1 MRITQQL
8 LRSRA
13 AAPLQVVE
21 FLDLSN
27 LGIVSIEKLNSC
39 PKLQAL
45 NLRGNSIVEA
55 SNLDL
60 IRNLWRLDLSNNE
73 ICDLDCLAKFVTMGT
88 LNLANNN
95 IGWQEVGKLR
105 HMHILELSLHGN
117 KQLEKDPY
125 YRIHLI
131 DCLPYVWMLDGR
143 MITSAE
149 RLQVKHFFAD
159 SALTDHPIRR
169 KLSKEW
175 FVPSSLKRIDVTGV
189 YGEKATHMMIR
200 FPANGPSNIDSD
212 RRRLKYL
219 AQNAEEDLVL
229 EKKYSKRDFQ
239 VLKYRRTF
247 IQDILDARAS
257 DRERC
262 NMLML
267 LLVATL
273 EFVMPTHLV
282 KETLEVA
289 KLSKVGK
296 LYTMDLFLLPKDIRC
311 RIVCILLGAI
321 KIDKDLKED
330 GGLYDKLYLCL
341 FYTVAELSKL
351 SNSIPGRN
359 NAPKMKISQ
368 LYRDYKCLLASE
380 IVQLL
385 CIVPAFFEY
394 IDRDVGVMN
403 LLVTATGD
411 TMITDKVAKLTSNIH
426 KAGGDTK
433 KLYEELSDFLLQKVQ
448 ELSLNLNNKTH
459 NLTHEDQLINNT
471 KSKPM
476 KSTRSPLDAADYHM
490 KGISSPNLDP
500 PSVLSARRQSERE
513 RKHFPRLGDYLLLGP
528 QTLGKV
534 IGLPQPF
541 VAHVAMDSI
550 PVANGAME
558 SKLRESEDHYTYVNM
573 DQLDFDIDL
582 GFWKP
587 KGSIGDSMLREFLAF
602 SNGASSKLRTSPFI
616 QPLTKGLLFS
626 STVPFMDPKHYIFH
640 CKWFTIH
647 TIEDLRKELNRRANL
662 VGDQMPRPNSPEE
675 SLRPYSASPRPG
687 GRDTATPLLFSP
699 GMQSVLEEN
708 GHRRNNLSQVEYT
721 PRPMTSVL
729 KEKLDL
735 KLDFSARRVQS
746 AGPSEHLSLTTSS
759 PRNTPEPPVT
769 DEVIESK
776 PDCVHCAMAV
786 AQQLTDQHT
795 DHQHLT
801 DHTHQNG
808 HQQHQTEQEQQ
819 QQHQQQQNQGD
830 NNQANVESSPM
841 TQTHAEDAQ
850 GQPDAH
856 QTPEGEPI
864 HPSNEGESNKENEQ
878 PADNTNTSKSPKD
891 VDQVNGEVH
900 HSPTVPHESSQ
911 TVDEGL
917 AHSDEEPELQGL
929 VTSRTERPASAP
941 GVKVVTPG
949 VKLDLSGV
957 PIRKSN
963 SSLRINIPQMDLHDE
978 DESSA
983 RKGRPPPRMRGRQV
997 FTTSRAPLKTG
1008 KLSMQNKNRPY
1019 SAMDAY
1025 RYIMEH
1031 PRKPIGSSENLFNT
1045 SYQEQRTEAWRQSA
1059 ATTAS
1064 SNAHT
1069 PRQGTPPPQRPSSPD
1084 HKTRPSSGMAVTR
1097 ANDWMAGGRDLYWES
1112 IQKRPRS
1119 GHIPGWKE
1127 GLPDNMRRPKSAVAA
1142 RTLNRQTRRSHPVT
1156 PSSLAHEAMMQGGRF
1171 NSPRWPLELPTML
1184 ELSDYAP
1191 MHQQMGLPRRLGSAG
1206 APVDQ
1211 PVQDLVYR
1219 IPPSSCERSPRSQ
1232 STISGAH
1239 QNMTSIF
1246 EDDEFN
1252 VVNTEYT
1259 FPFGL

>member
-45 NLRGNSIVEA
+45 NLRGNSI
-55 SNLDL
+55 
-60 IRNLWRLDLSNNE
+60 

-175 FVPSSLKRIDVTGV
+175 FVPSSLKRIDVTG
-189 YGEKATHMMIR
+189 ATHMMIR

-368 LYRDYKCLLASE
+368 L
-380 IVQLL
+380 
-385 CIVPAFFEY
+385 
-394 IDRDVGVMN
+394 DVGVMN

-587 KGSIGDSMLREFLAF
+587 KGSIGDR
-602 SNGASSKLRTSPFI
+602 
-616 QPLTKGLLFS
+616 
-626 STVPFMDPKHYIFH
+626 
-640 CKWFTIH
+640 FTIH

-819 QQHQQQQNQGD
+819 QQHQQ
-830 NNQANVESSPM
+830 
-841 TQTHAEDAQ
+841 
-850 GQPDAH
+850 
-856 QTPEGEPI
+856 
-864 HPSNEGESNKENEQ
+864 
-878 PADNTNTSKSPKD
+878 
-891 VDQVNGEVH
+891 
-900 HSPTVPHESSQ
+900 
-911 TVDEGL
+911 
-917 AHSDEEPELQGL
+917 
-929 VTSRTERPASAP
+929 
-941 GVKVVTPG
+941 VK
-949 VKLDLSGV
+949 
-957 PIRKSN
+957 
-963 SSLRINIPQMDLHDE
+963 
-978 DESSA
+978 
-983 RKGRPPPRMRGRQV
+983 
-997 FTTSRAPLKTG
+997 
-1008 KLSMQNKNRPY
+1008 
-1019 SAMDAY
+1019 
-1025 RYIMEH
+1025 
-1031 PRKPIGSSENLFNT
+1031 
-1045 SYQEQRTEAWRQSA
+1045 
-1059 ATTAS
+1059 
-1064 SNAHT
+1064 
-1069 PRQGTPPPQRPSSPD
+1069 
-1084 HKTRPSSGMAVTR
+1084 
-1097 ANDWMAGGRDLYWES
+1097 
-1112 IQKRPRS
+1112 
-1119 GHIPGWKE
+1119 
-1127 GLPDNMRRPKSAVAA
+1127 
-1142 RTLNRQTRRSHPVT
+1142 
-1156 PSSLAHEAMMQGGRF
+1156 
-1171 NSPRWPLELPTML
+1171 
-1184 ELSDYAP
+1184 
-1191 MHQQMGLPRRLGSAG
+1191 
-1206 APVDQ
+1206 
-1211 PVQDLVYR
+1211 
-1219 IPPSSCERSPRSQ
+1219 
-1232 STISGAH
+1232 
-1239 QNMTSIF
+1239 
-1246 EDDEFN
+1246 
-1252 VVNTEYT
+1252 
-1259 FPFGL
+1259 